1 MADNFNN
8 DDYLRVFAQWGTPQQ
23 LGKFLQW
30 ITPEELEQLKKEAG
44 SPADVIRTLQAQK
57 AQIARAEWWAT
68 AQAKFKG
75 AAGWIVGTGAA
86 LAVLRGLMPNLFDWW
101 SP

>member
-1 MADNFNN
+1 MPDNFNN
-8 DDYLRVFAQWGTPQQ
+8 DDYLRVFAEWGTPQQ
-23 LGKFLQW
+23 LRRLLRW
-30 ITPEELEQLKKEAG
+30 ITPEELEQLLKEAG

-57 AQIARAEWWAT
+57 MHIARAEWWTT
-68 AQAKFKG
+68 AWAKFNG
-75 AAGWIVGTGAA
+75 AAKWIVGTGAA